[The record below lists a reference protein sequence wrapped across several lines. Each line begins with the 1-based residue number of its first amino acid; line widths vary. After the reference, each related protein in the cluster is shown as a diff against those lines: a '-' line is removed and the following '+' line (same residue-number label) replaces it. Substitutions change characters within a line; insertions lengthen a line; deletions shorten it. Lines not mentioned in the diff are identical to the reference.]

1 MAITRLTAGL
11 STFSQIRPEDMA
23 GLLTVYWRGMS
34 RGHEWMVKPHMIG
47 T

>member
-1 MAITRLTAGL
+1 MAITRLAAGL
-11 STFSQIRPEDMA
+11 STSAQIRPEDMA

-34 RGHEWMVKPHMIG
+34 RGRGWMVKPHRIG